1 MLFPPLSCLEVMG
14 EPRVEDGVIVIPLR
28 VNMCLKGLTLEQL
41 VERRKELH
49 MAMVSNLKE
58 ELFIQAPA
66 ALGGSEATVAA
77 AATLLESVK
86 RSLEDLELKYN
97 DICAED
103 FNNDT
108 LYKTLTTEAIEAKS
122 LALIKVRIFAHQL
135 NKGSRMETLD
145 AITQMPL
152 GDFASRAVL
161 LELETGIVDFPWKE
175 VVGNAASVYFGLW
188 SPEGVDQEKFE
199 VVSAELGKNT
209 NLRKAAWMGRD
220 GQQLSLTLPEGYAIR
235 ELDWSGSLEIK
246 QSPAIASLLIR
257 QCLQLETLDLR
268 S

>member
-1 MLFPPLSCLEVMG
+1 MG
-14 EPRVEDGVIVIPLR
+14 EPRVENGVIVIPLR

-58 ELFIQAPA
+58 ELSIQAPA

-77 AATLLESVK
+77 AAALLDSVK
-86 RSLEDLELKYN
+86 RSLKDLELKYN

-108 LYKTLTTEAIEAKS
+108 FYKTLMAEAIEAKS
-122 LALIKVRIFAHQL
+122 LALIKVRIFANQL
-135 NKGSRMETLD
+135 NQGSTLETLN

-161 LELETGIVDFPWKE
+161 LELETGMVDFPWKE
-175 VVGNAASVYFGLW
+175 VVEKSASVNFGL
-188 SPEGVDQEKFE
+188 
-199 VVSAELGKNT
+199 
-209 NLRKAAWMGRD
+209 
-220 GQQLSLTLPEGYAIR
+220 
-235 ELDWSGSLEIK
+235 
-246 QSPAIASLLIR
+246 
-257 QCLQLETLDLR
+257 
-268 S
+268 